1 MHRLAIYQPEALLV
15 QRPLSFVGFIS
26 GKQKH
31 LRPCVAQAIQRA
43 DQKLVEE
50 LADAPGILSYT
61 SLQLQ
66 NGNWC
71 NLVLLSDASAKT
83 YLKSSQTHNYAAY
96 HLAHSYYEWIRLH
109 QGVMPEGLD
118 HRGMQLQKTKYYTFP
133 AAQPRPLIR
142 ELLYQAPTRVQ
153 PIADSALRND
163 VPANPPL

>member
-66 NGNWC
+66 NGN
-71 NLVLLSDASAKT
+71 
-83 YLKSSQTHNYAAY
+83 
-96 HLAHSYYEWIRLH
+96 
-109 QGVMPEGLD
+109 
-118 HRGMQLQKTKYYTFP
+118 
-133 AAQPRPLIR
+133 
-142 ELLYQAPTRVQ
+142 
-153 PIADSALRND
+153 
-163 VPANPPL
+163 